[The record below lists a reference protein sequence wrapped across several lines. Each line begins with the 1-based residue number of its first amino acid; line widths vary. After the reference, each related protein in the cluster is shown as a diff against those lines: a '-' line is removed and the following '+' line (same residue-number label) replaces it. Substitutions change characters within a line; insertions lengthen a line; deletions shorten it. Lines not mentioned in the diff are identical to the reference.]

1 MEGELT
7 MDDVFSTNEDTSS
20 TSLEEMNKMMEDYE
34 LKLFSEGKL
43 DHDPSKVWNKNI

>member
-7 MDDVFSTNEDTSS
+7 MDDVFSTDENISS
-20 TSLEEMNKMMEDYE
+20 TSLGEMNRMMEDYE